1 MARKSDENLQD
12 MTLRQLKAY
21 SDTNPLE
28 GHRISKQCRKIANH
42 ADKNFIMEHKAR
54 IFDSMFPTG
63 KIPDKI

>member
-1 MARKSDENLQD
+1 MARKSDKNLQD

-42 ADKNFIMEHKAR
+42 ADMNFIMAQKAR
-54 IFDSMFPTG
+54 ILDSLFPNG
-63 KIPDKI
+63 KMPDET